1 MWNALVVTPLA
12 EALKFLAGWLQSI
25 GVPYHFGFAIILF
38 TAIIKLITLPLNM
51 KQLQSMKATQELQP
65 KLQEL
70 QKKYGNDR
78 EKLAKAQMELYKEA
92 GVSPFGGCLPMLIQ
106 FPILIGLYSA
116 LYSLAD
122 TVELGSFFWIPDLA
136 FPTQDEGIGWLFPF
150 PPKVGWETAVA
161 YLVLPVLTVITQ
173 LVYQKMAQPATGP
186 QDSQLGMMNSMMM
199 LMSIFFGYI
208 TLQVPAGLTLY
219 WVASN
224 IFSMIQQYFV
234 TGWGGLRPAP
244 APSGAK
250 ASAGPTKREAKAP
263 AAKPAEATA
272 AAGPDVETS
281 AEEAT
286 PIPTR
291 KKQDVRRRKRRKKR

>member
-1 MWNALVVTPLA
+1 MWNALVVAPLA

-65 KLQEL
+65 RLQEL

-116 LYSLAD
+116 LYSLAR
-122 TVELGSFFWIPDLA
+122 TVDLGSFLWIPDLG
-136 FPTQDEGIGWLFPF
+136 FPSPADGISWLFPF
-150 PPKVGWETAVA
+150 PPRIGWGPALA
-161 YLVLPVLTVITQ
+161 YLVLPLLTVITQ
-173 LVYQKMAQPATGP
+173 LLYQKMAQVGP
-186 QDSQLGMMNSMMM
+186 TSQDAQQSMMNSMMM
-199 LMSIFFGYI
+199 VMPIFFGYI

-219 WVASN
+219 WVVSN
-224 IFSMIQQYFV
+224 IFSIIQQYFV
-234 TGWGGLRPAP
+234 TGWGGLRPSAATAP
-244 APSGAK
+244 AR
-250 ASAGPTKREAKAP
+250 AGSPPKREPKAQPAP
-263 AAKPAEATA
+263 AAGA
-272 AAGPDVETS
+272 VETAPAAPEGGTQTQEPS
-281 AEEAT
+281 PAS
-286 PIPTR
+286 PTR
-291 KKQDVRRRKRRKKR
+291 KKRDAKRRKKR

>member
-25 GVPYHFGFAIILF
+25 GVPYHFGFAIIIF
-38 TAIIKLITLPLNM
+38 TAIIKLITLPLNL

-136 FPTQDEGIGWLFPF
+136 FPGRGEGISWLFPF

-173 LVYQKMAQPATGP
+173 LVFQKMSQPATGT
-186 QDSQLGMMNSMMM
+186 QDSQQGMMNSMMM
-199 LMSIFFGYI
+199 IMPIFFGYI

-219 WVASN
+219 WVVSN
-224 IFSMIQQYFV
+224 IFSIIQQYFV
-234 TGWGGLRPAP
+234 TGWGGLRPAA

-250 ASAGPTKREAKAP
+250 ASGGSAKRDAKAP
-263 AAKPAEATA
+263 AATPAGATA
-272 AAGPDVETS
+272 AVGSDAEASVEET
-281 AEEAT
+281 A
-286 PIPTR
+286 PTR
-291 KKQDVRRRKRRKKR
+291 KKQDVRRRKRKKR

>member
-12 EALKFLAGWLQSI
+12 EALKFLAGWLQSL

-65 KLQEL
+65 QLQEL

-116 LYSLAD
+116 LYSLAN
-122 TVELGSFFWIPDLA
+122 TVDLGSFLWIPDLG
-136 FPTQDEGIGWLFPF
+136 FPGRTDGIGWLFPF
-150 PPKVGWETAVA
+150 PPKIGWGPALA
-161 YLVLPVLTVITQ
+161 YLVLPLLTVITQ
-173 LVYQKMAQPATGP
+173 LVYQKMAQVTPTS
-186 QDSQLGMMNSMMM
+186 QDAQQSMMNSMMM
-199 LMSIFFGYI
+199 IMPIFFGYI

-219 WVASN
+219 WVVSN
-224 IFSMIQQYFV
+224 IFSIIQQYFV
-234 TGWGGLRPAP
+234 TGWGGLRPSAAAVPAKAGGSARREPKAQVVEKAAEAIPAAPTGSAQPQEAAP
-244 APSGAK
+244 AS
-250 ASAGPTKREAKAP
+250 
-263 AAKPAEATA
+263 
-272 AAGPDVETS
+272 
-281 AEEAT
+281 
-286 PIPTR
+286 PTR
-291 KKQDVRRRKRRKKR
+291 KKRDAKRRKKR